1 MDKKQLKKIRKMK
14 PTEEKNI
21 LLDNKPVTLICL
33 EKQQYLIIT
42 STNFEEIT
50 YNELLKRL

>member
-50 YNELLKRL
+50 YNELIKRL

>member
-33 EKQQYLIIT
+33 EKQQYLVIT
-42 STNFEEIT
+42 PTNFEEIT